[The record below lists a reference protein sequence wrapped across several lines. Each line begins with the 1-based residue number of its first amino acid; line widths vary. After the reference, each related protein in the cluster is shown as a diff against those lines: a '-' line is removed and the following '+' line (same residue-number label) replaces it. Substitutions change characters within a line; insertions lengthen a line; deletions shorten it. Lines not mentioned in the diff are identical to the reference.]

1 MDVARA
7 ASGCRHS
14 PFGPNG
20 IVPFRRVCA
29 AGAAGVRGRPKRE
42 RIQETAQSGAPH
54 WEGNAPKWESA
65 SQEWE
70 RLVQAHSPV
79 IARLKRQLEAER
91 AKTALAEQKAAELQD
106 QLADLAQA
114 CAYP

>member
-1 MDVARA
+1 M
-7 ASGCRHS
+7 
-14 PFGPNG
+14 
-20 IVPFRRVCA
+20 
-29 AGAAGVRGRPKRE
+29 
-42 RIQETAQSGAPH
+42 QETAQSGAPH

-65 SQEWE
+65 SLTWE
-70 RLVQAHSPV
+70 RLAQAHSPV

-114 CAYP
+114 CAYPVGPSRPPAAAGLRSDFARAAHTALYGVAQNATQ

>member
-1 MDVARA
+1 M
-7 ASGCRHS
+7 
-14 PFGPNG
+14 
-20 IVPFRRVCA
+20 
-29 AGAAGVRGRPKRE
+29 
-42 RIQETAQSGAPH
+42 QETAQSGAPH

-65 SQEWE
+65 SLTWE
-70 RLVQAHSPV
+70 RLAQAHSPV

-114 CAYP
+114 CAYPQRRLFTATSSRWITIGFCAGAAHAALYGLAQNSTQ